1 MPRPREVHMTKLRET
16 FTNQHVVLPVIHVES
31 GEQAF
36 RNTRVAR
43 ESGADGVFLI
53 NHGMSPERLL
63 EIFAV
68 VHAAHPDWWLGVNCL
83 GLSASSTFNA
93 VPPEV
98 AGIWVDN
105 AEIDERAPDQPA
117 TDSIASARRKSG
129 WGGLYF
135 GGVAFKYQRHVR
147 ELAVAA
153 RTASRYM
160 DVVTTSGP
168 GTGREA
174 HRDKIEMM
182 KQAIGDF
189 PLAIAS
195 GVTPENVNDYL
206 DVADCFLVAT
216 GISETFSELN
226 PALVREL
233 VQNVRSGES
242 ASPETR
248 RGLGSSKTASM
259 CFICE
264 WNEGRSVHLELSVR
278 KLLIEAGSEVKISS
292 AGLSQGGGI
301 NPLRQRFLRER
312 GVPEEEITGH
322 RSTRF
327 SEQHLDTDLILVS
340 ELQMKERV
348 LQDHPDLNGRV
359 MTVRG
364 FLKGMTPIDESLT
377 PAGAHIEDAAGH
389 TDVEKLALYA
399 ELEVLAKQIV
409 ERLLTDAI
417 G

>member
-1 MPRPREVHMTKLRET
+1 MTKFREI
-16 FTNQHVVLPVIHVES
+16 FTNMHVVLLVIHVES
-31 GEQAF
+31 EEQAL
-36 RNTRVAR
+36 RNTLVAR
-43 ESGADGVFLI
+43 ESGGDGVFLI

-68 VHAAHPDWWLGVNCL
+68 VHAAHSDWWLGVNCL
-83 GLSASSTFNA
+83 GLSATGTFNA
-93 VPPEV
+93 VSPEV

-105 AEIDERAPDQPA
+105 AEIDERAADQPDA
-117 TDSIASARRKSG
+117 ESIAASRRKSG
-129 WGGLYF
+129 WEGLYF
-135 GGVAFKYQRHVR
+135 SGVAFKYQRHVK

-153 RTASRYM
+153 RASSHYM
-160 DVVTTSGP
+160 DVITTSGP

-174 HRDKIEMM
+174 QLDKIAMM

-195 GVTPENVNDYL
+195 GITPKNVKNYL

-216 GISETFSELN
+216 GISDTFSELN

-233 VQNVRSGES
+233 VRNVRLFEFT
-242 ASPETR
+242 APETR
-248 RGLGSSKTASM
+248 RGPGSSKAVSV

-264 WNEGRSVHLELSVR
+264 WNQGRSVHLELSVK
-278 KLLIEAGSEVKISS
+278 KLLREAGSEVLTSS

-312 GVPEEEITGH
+312 GVPEEEITAH

-327 SEQHLDTDLILVS
+327 SGQHLDTDLILVS

-377 PAGAHIEDAAGH
+377 SADAHIEDAAGH
-389 TDVEKLALYA
+389 TDDEKLALYA
-399 ELEVLAKQIV
+399 ELEGLAKQIAD
-409 ERLLTDAI
+409 RLLAGTI